1 MAGLRVARGDQRRGE
16 VEGEPVAA
24 LELLAEAASEL
35 GIAVEPRHLVL
46 VLHGEQLE
54 IIAPDRPGE
63 AGEARRARRLG
74 RPGPQL
80 GRAAGREGGGS
91 YVESPVVAVKVQ
103 NNTLQT
109 EQQNKKT

>member
-54 IIAPDRPGE
+54 IVARDRPGE
-63 AGEARRARRLG
+63 AGAARPARRPG
-74 RPGPQL
+74 RPGLPHQPPVT
-80 GRAAGREGGGS
+80 GRAGGTLVAGAEGTAAGA
-91 YVESPVVAVKVQ
+91 P
-103 NNTLQT
+103 
-109 EQQNKKT
+109 